1 MARILEANTTGK
13 EDKSRHDNQMTMAT
27 PTMDKKVEAVRHDR
41 VPIIRSAVGGVL
53 MGLANLVPGIS
64 GGTMIVVVGLYDRF
78 IESIADVTRLR
89 FTRKNVFFLAI
100 VGITAAVAIGAFAG
114 TLSQAVSLH
123 RSAMY
128 SLFIGMTLGGVP
140 LLLGMINKF
149 HTRTSMGVVLGLAVM
164 IGIALT
170 RDEPPD
176 REAVREAMEKGTF
189 VVQPAYARDLGAG
202 VLGMSAM
209 VLPGISGAYMLLIMG
224 RYQAICAAIDV
235 VKKAAMNGGD
245 HPQLTSAF
253 EVLVPTAIGA
263 ILSLVLL
270 SNVLKWLL
278 YHHRDATL
286 GVLLGILLGAVVGI
300 WPFDGASLMVD
311 YVIGSSLAVAGL
323 AATMFLSRI
332 VR

>member
-1 MARILEANTTGK
+1 MELYKFSPGTTPLLVSMPHCGIHVPDEIAGRFTPAARLLTDT
-13 EDKSRHDNQMTMAT
+13 DWH
-27 PTMDKKVEAVRHDR
+27 VDR
-41 VPIIRSAVGGVL
+41 
-53 MGLANLVPGIS
+53 
-64 GGTMIVVVGLYDRF
+64 LYDF
-78 IESIADVTRLR
+78 
-89 FTRKNVFFLAI
+89 
-100 VGITAAVAIGAFAG
+100 AA
-114 TLSQAVSLH
+114 
-123 RSAMY
+123 
-128 SLFIGMTLGGVP
+128 
-140 LLLGMINKF
+140 
-149 HTRTSMGVVLGLAVM
+149 
-164 IGIALT
+164 
-170 RDEPPD
+170 
-176 REAVREAMEKGTF
+176 
-189 VVQPAYARDLGAG
+189 DLGAG

-323 AATMFLSRI
+323 AATMLLSRI
-332 VR
+332 GR